1 MQLTTTPCVVRA
13 TIQPVCAR
21 AQHNLALP
29 FAARRTS
36 ARCSLRCVPAKID
49 LNAGTG
55 ACADD
60 GMVRMYTCSAQPTAS
75 VARFASGGVVA
86 LRAARHRGAAVR
98 GSARRSTGV
107 VTMAKVDAAVMIND
121 VTGKMGRAVAQA
133 ATDVGL
139 TLVPYCFTGG
149 YTAPPPRA
157 RRTQAYRRPIPTDVR
172 LVNQALASP
181 ADTCVLL
188 NPAATPPGDRED
200 APPYNG
206 CCAASAGGWTDE
218 PTGGLTSPPRGRE
231 LDGNQHRSFTG
242 RLTGHHTV
250 RAVAGPKRDPEEICG
265 VQFDFFDSSC
275 DRDAVMTRAK
285 AEYPVSPHGTRA
297 VSALHYTCILRS
309 CVPTLRR

>member
-1 MQLTTTPCVVRA
+1 MRRCVGCVCGQCNLPRAARGALRSEDRRGESPSKMQLTTTPCVVRA

-121 VTGKMGRAVAQA
+121 VTGKMGRAVA
-133 ATDVGL
+133 L
-139 TLVPYCFTGG
+139 
-149 YTAPPPRA
+149 R
-157 RRTQAYRRPIPTDVR
+157 
-172 LVNQALASP
+172 
-181 ADTCVLL
+181 
-188 NPAATPPGDRED
+188 DREWLLTD
-200 APPYNG
+200 RQIQNP
-206 CCAASAGGWTDE
+206 SAQ
-218 PTGGLTSPPRGRE
+218 S
-231 LDGNQHRSFTG
+231 
-242 RLTGHHTV
+242 
-250 RAVAGPKRDPEEICG
+250 
-265 VQFDFFDSSC
+265 
-275 DRDAVMTRAK
+275 
-285 AEYPVSPHGTRA
+285 
-297 VSALHYTCILRS
+297 
-309 CVPTLRR
+309 